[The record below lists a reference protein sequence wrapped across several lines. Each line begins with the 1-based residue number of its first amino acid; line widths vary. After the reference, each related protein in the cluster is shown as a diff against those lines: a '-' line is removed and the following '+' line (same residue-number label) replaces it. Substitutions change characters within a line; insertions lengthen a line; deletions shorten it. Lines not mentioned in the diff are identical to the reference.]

1 MSRRIFPCQTDQIFT
16 KPRADWNWGQGRKLF
31 LPAAFFSLFRLA
43 VTRVNPTG
51 RKRSSAYESVNSAKK
66 LQNVYCFGGDVG
78 LLGPLPGGASS
89 CPAAGRGVR
98 RRQHG

>member
-16 KPRADWNWGQGRKLF
+16 KPRVNWNWGQGRKLF
-31 LPAAFFSLFRLA
+31 SQRLSFPFSGVSIA
-43 VTRVNPTG
+43 RVNPTG